1 MRKTSSFFLCAVLAS
16 LAAPPAAVAQPKP
29 QAEAMNDAT
38 RALFTEAVAAYQK
51 KDFPTCRVKAL
62 GAWGAKK
69 HAQIASLLGICESA
83 LDMHRDAAEHLAFA
97 IEQGE
102 DKHPDRGK
110 DVTAAFAK
118 SRSKIGTLKLDSNAQ
133 GADVRKDG
141 AVIAQTP
148 VTLFF
153 DPGNFVLEITKQGY
167 QPQKVTIELSPGKEE
182 VVKAELAML
191 KQDGAGAGGAGGAG
205 GGVEKPPVEEKP
217 IWPYG
222 VLGGVGALGLGL
234 GIGFTVASV
243 GKATEAE
250 DLACAD
256 AACIAEG
263 DDLYSDANLFRGLGI
278 GGFALLGVSA
288 VGMIVY
294 AVVPGP
300 QADATVS
307 IRPWSPGL
315 AGLGVQGTF

>member
-1 MRKTSSFFLCAVLAS
+1 MCKTSLFLGSFLLCAGLAS
-16 LAAPPAAVAQPKP
+16 LTPAPAVAQPKP
-29 QAEAMNDAT
+29 ATEAMNDAT
-38 RALFTEAVAAYQK
+38 RALFTEAVTAYQK

-62 GAWGAKK
+62 GAWGAKR

-110 DVTAAFAK
+110 DVTDAFAK
-118 SRSKIGTLKLDSNAQ
+118 SKSKVGTVKIDSNAQ

-148 VTLFF
+148 TTLFF
-153 DPGNFVLEITKQGY
+153 DPGNFILEITKQGY
-167 QPQKVTIELSPGKEE
+167 QPQKITLELSPGREE
-182 VVKAELAML
+182 VVKAELAMV
-191 KQDGAGAGGAGGAG
+191 KQDDGAGGGAG
-205 GGVEKPPVEEKP
+205 GGPETPPTEEKP
-217 IWPYG
+217 IWPYI
-222 VLGGVGALGLGL
+222 VLGGVGAVGLGL

-243 GKATEAE
+243 GKAGEAE
-250 DLACAD
+250 DLACGD
-256 AACIAEG
+256 AACIAQG
-263 DDLYSDANLFRGLGI
+263 DELYSDANLFRGLGI

-300 QADATVS
+300 QAEANVS
-307 IRPWSPGL
+307 VRPWSPGL